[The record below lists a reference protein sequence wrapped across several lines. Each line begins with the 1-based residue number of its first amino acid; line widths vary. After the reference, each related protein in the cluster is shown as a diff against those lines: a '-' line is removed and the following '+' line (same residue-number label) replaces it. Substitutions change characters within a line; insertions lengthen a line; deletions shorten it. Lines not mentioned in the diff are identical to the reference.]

1 MIESG
6 AAGCCQTNIFF
17 FHRYFSRDD
26 IHTFLQE
33 MGKLKRW
40 IMDSA
45 THKMSNTFSL
55 VVISHGNEQ
64 GYLMD
69 KNQVKSWRI
78 EDFITDLSLVD
89 SLMGKPK
96 IMIVQACRG
105 GTN

>member
-1 MIESG
+1 
-6 AAGCCQTNIFF
+6 
-17 FHRYFSRDD
+17 
-26 IHTFLQE
+26 

-40 IMDSA
+40 IMDSR
-45 THKMSNTFSL
+45 THQNSNTFAL
-55 VVISHGNEQ
+55 VIISHGNEQ

-69 KNQVKSWRI
+69 KNQVRSWRI

-105 GTN
+105 GAHLISKRVTIFWKYPPVQNNSLEISW